1 MYYTVELVL
10 KSYMPK
16 QLEIGMW
23 FITKINPG
31 TRKEYSEIWALDKL
45 PFETLEEFVTKN
57 GAPVEPY
64 LIYDEQVIAEP
75 HEIGWWDEGEH
86 IDELRDIELQ
96 DVNYILDEWDGYVDV
111 EIDEWDFA
119 HEEEINPIL
128 YADKVTM
135 CIPGMY
141 DEDYDEDE
149 DDEDEGPWLC
159 AACNGSGYGATP
171 DVACSVCHGDGEI
184 YSEDEDDDSDMDD
197 DS

>member
-1 MYYTVELVL
+1 MYYSVELVL

-31 TRKEYSEIWALDKL
+31 TRKEYSEIWALDKY
-45 PFETLEEFVTKN
+45 PRETLEEFVTLH

-86 IDELRDIELQ
+86 SDELRDIELR
-96 DVNYILDEWDGYVDV
+96 DINLIINEWDGYVDV
-111 EIDEWDFA
+111 EIDEWDYA
-119 HEEEINPIL
+119 HEEELNPIM
-128 YADKVTM
+128 YNDKVTL
-135 CIPGMY
+135 CAPFTY
-141 DEDYDEDE
+141 E
-149 DDEDEGPWLC
+149 DDDEEEDEGPWLC
-159 AACNGSGYGATP
+159 DACNGSGYGATP
-171 DVACSVCHGDGEI
+171 DVACPVCHGEGEI
-184 YSEDEDDDSDMDD
+184 YPEEEDDDTDMDD

>member
-1 MYYTVELVL
+1 MYQTVELVL

-16 QLEIGMW
+16 HLEIGMW

-45 PFETLEEFVTKN
+45 PQDTVEEFVTKH

-64 LIYDEQVIAEP
+64 LIYDEQIVAEP
-75 HEIGWWDEGEH
+75 HEIGWWDEGEDT
-86 IDELRDIELQ
+86 DELRDIELR
-96 DVNYILDEWDGYVDV
+96 DVNLIINEWDGYVDV
-111 EIDEWDFA
+111 EIDEWDYA

-135 CIPGMY
+135 CTPFAYG
-141 DEDYDEDE
+141 EEDE
-149 DDEDEGPWLC
+149 DDDDDEGPWLC
-159 AACNGSGYGATP
+159 SACNGSGYGATP
-171 DVACSVCHGDGEI
+171 DVACSVCHGEGEI
-184 YSEDEDDDSDMDD
+184 YPEDEDDDTDMDD

>member
-1 MYYTVELVL
+1 MYYSVELVL

-31 TRKEYSEIWALDKL
+31 TRKEYSEIWALNTH
-45 PFETLEEFVTKN
+45 PRETLEEFVTLH

-86 IDELRDIELQ
+86 SDELRDIELR
-96 DVNYILDEWDGYVDV
+96 DINLIINEWDGYVDV

-135 CIPGMY
+135 CAPY
-141 DEDYDEDE
+141 TYEEDDDE
-149 DDEDEGPWLC
+149 DDDEGPWLC

-171 DVACSVCHGDGEI
+171 DVACSLCHGEGEI
-184 YSEDEDDDSDMDD
+184 YPDKEEDDTDMDD